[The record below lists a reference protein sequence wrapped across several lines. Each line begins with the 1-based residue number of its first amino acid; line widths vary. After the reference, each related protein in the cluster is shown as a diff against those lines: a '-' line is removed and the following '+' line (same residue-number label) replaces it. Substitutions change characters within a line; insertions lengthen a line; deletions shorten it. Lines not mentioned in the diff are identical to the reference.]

1 MTATVFYDAQQE
13 QAILSVT
20 FTLNSV
26 ATSPDTVTCVITEPS
41 GTVTTHTYLG
51 AAPSDIAKQIGVEG
65 QYQLVVPCSPSAA
78 GIDGLWGY
86 TWVASGNL
94 NRVVPGTWRVL
105 PAKISQVWYV
115 GLEEMKSRLNVTD
128 PDDDYE
134 LQTAIAA
141 SAGWINEYCG
151 QAFNRVTETRTFVP
165 QDLWLLNIDPVV
177 SVSALNI
184 DRDGDGTFEEP
195 WVQGTDY
202 QLRLGPRQYNVNTLG
217 VARPYRQVHVL
228 QTGRLFPFLL
238 PYGHQDK
245 VQIIGTWNWP
255 AVPWQVAE
263 ANRILAAQI
272 FKEKDAP
279 FGIAGFGDL
288 GVMRIASSPTLV
300 MMLERFIAPR
310 YKVGI

>member
-1 MTATVFYDAQQE
+1 MTAQVFYDSANDV
-13 QAILSVT
+13 ALISVS
-20 FTLNSV
+20 FTNAAGAL
-26 ATSPDTVTCVITEPS
+26 ADPTTVSCTITEPANVS
-41 GTVTTHTYLG
+41 VTHTFGG
-51 AAPSDIAKQIGVEG
+51 AAPADIVKVSTGK
-65 QYQLVVPCSPSAA
+65 YTLSVPCAPSVA
-78 GIDGLWGY
+78 GIDGLWGFRF
-86 TWVASGNL
+86 TGTG
-94 NRVVPGTWRVL
+94 VVSDDQPGTWRVL
-105 PAKISQVWYV
+105 PAGVSQVWYV

-165 QDLWLLNIDPVV
+165 HDIWLLNTDPLV
-177 SVSALNI
+177 SVSALSI
-184 DRDGDGTFEEP
+184 DRDGDGVFEEP

-217 VARPYRQVHVL
+217 VARPYRQVQVL
-228 QTGRLFPFLL
+228 QSGKLFPFLL
-238 PYGHQDK
+238 PYGRQDK
-245 VQIIGTWNWP
+245 VQITGTWNWP

-263 ANRILAAQI
+263 ANRILAAQV

-279 FGIAGFGDL
+279 FGVAGFGDL
-288 GVMRIASSPTLV
+288 GIVRISSSPTLV
-300 MMLERFIAPR
+300 AMLERFIAPR

>member
-1 MTATVFYDAQQE
+1 VTAQVFYDSASE
-13 QAILSVT
+13 IALISVS
-20 FTLNSV
+20 FTNAAGAL
-26 ATSPDTVTCVITEPS
+26 ADPTTVSCVITEPAN
-41 GTVTTHTYLG
+41 VAVTHTYLG
-51 AAPSDIAKQIGVEG
+51 AAPADIVRVSTGK
-65 QYQLVVPCSPSAA
+65 YTLSVPCAPSVT
-78 GIDGLWGY
+78 GVDGLWGFRFIG
-86 TWVASGNL
+86 TGAVSDEQ
-94 NRVVPGTWRVL
+94 PGTWRVL
-105 PAKISQVWYV
+105 PVNVSQVWYV

-141 SAGWINEYCG
+141 SAGYINEYCG

-165 QDLWLLNIDPVV
+165 HDIWLLNTDPLV

-184 DRDGDGTFEEP
+184 DRDGDGVFEEP

-217 VARPYRQVHVL
+217 VARPYRQVQVL
-228 QTGRLFPFLL
+228 QSGKLFPFLL
-238 PYGHQDK
+238 PYGRQDK

-263 ANRILAAQI
+263 ANRILAAQV

-279 FGIAGFGDL
+279 FGIAGISDL
-288 GVMRIASSPTLV
+288 GIARISSSPTLV

>member
-1 MTATVFYDAQQE
+1 VLADPT
-13 QAILSVT
+13 
-20 FTLNSV
+20 
-26 ATSPDTVTCVITEPS
+26 TVTCVITEPAS
-41 GTVTTHTYLG
+41 VSVTHTFSG
-51 AAPSDIAKQIGVEG
+51 AAPADIVKVSTGK
-65 QYQLVVPCSPSAA
+65 YTLSVPCAPSVT
-78 GIDGLWGY
+78 GIDGLWGFLF
-86 TWVASGNL
+86 TGTGAVADSQ
-94 NRVVPGTWRVL
+94 PGTWRVL
-105 PAKISQVWYV
+105 PAGISQVWYV
-115 GLEEMKSRLNVTD
+115 GLEEMKDRLNVTD
-128 PDDDYE
+128 PDDDSS
-134 LQTAIAA
+134 LQYAIAA
-141 SAGWINEYCG
+141 SAGFINEYCG

-165 QDLWLLNIDPVV
+165 HDIWLLNTDPLV

-184 DRDGDGTFEEP
+184 DRDGDGVFEEP

-217 VARPYRQVHVL
+217 VARPYRQVQVL
-228 QTGRLFPFLL
+228 QSGRLFPFLL
-238 PYGHQDK
+238 PYGRQDK

-279 FGIAGFGDL
+279 FGVAGFGDL
-288 GVMRIASSPTLV
+288 GIVRISSSPTLV